1 MQKTWRILA
10 LEEYLTAKQV
20 AKYLQVKPLTVYQWA
35 RTNKIPAVK
44 IGRIWRFKKEVID
57 DFLEEKLPKIKN
69 KNNKLSSK

>member
-1 MQKTWRILA
+1 M
-10 LEEYLTAKQV
+10 EDYLTAKQV

-57 DFLEEKLPKIKN
+57 SLLEKKPKK
-69 KNNKLSSK
+69 KKK

>member
-1 MQKTWRILA
+1 M
-10 LEEYLTAKQV
+10 EEYLTAKQV

-57 DFLEEKLPKIKN
+57 SFLENKPEKKKR
-69 KNNKLSSK
+69 

>member
-1 MQKTWRILA
+1 

-57 DFLEEKLPKIKN
+57 DFLEEKPLKN
-69 KNNKLSSK
+69 KTRNKKLSSK

>member
-1 MQKTWRILA
+1 MQKTWRILV